1 MPKKEIICT
10 LGPKSLNKS
19 FLKFSNKKI
28 SLLRLNMSHLTLDKL
43 KKSINIIRKSSSVPI
58 CIDTEGA
65 QIRTKVKK
73 EYFLKIN
80 RKLKI
85 FKDLGDFKLYPIEI
99 FKKIKIGDVLD
110 VGFTGLEI
118 KIIKKNNKFMTAQV
132 KKPGYLET
140 NKGVHLKNRKIKI
153 NYITQKDLQAIT
165 IAKKYNIKH
174 FALSFTN
181 SVQDVKKFNKLL
193 KKETKI
199 FKLET
204 NSALKNIKNIL
215 KSGKNFLI
223 DRGDLSKDIS
233 IELIPVAQRKITSL
247 GKKLNKNV
255 YVATNFLE
263 TMISNIS
270 PTRGEVNDIYNTL
283 ELGAK
288 GLVLA
293 AETAIGRYPIEC
305 VLTLKRIIKIFFKNN
320 FFLFFL
326 QFL

>member
-1 MPKKEIICT
+1 MKKEIFCT
-10 LGPKSLNKS
+10 LGPNSLNKK
-19 FLKFSNKKI
+19 FLNFSKRNVN
-28 SLLRLNMSHLTLDKL
+28 LLRINMSHIELNQLPK
-43 KKSINIIRKSSSVPI
+43 IIRYIKQHTYTPI

-80 RKLKI
+80 RKVKI
-85 FKDLGDFKLYPIEI
+85 FEDLGNFKLYPNEV
-99 FKKIKIGDVLD
+99 FKKLRIGDVLD

-118 KIIKKNNKFMTAQV
+118 KITNKNKKFMTGKV
-132 KKPGYLET
+132 KKSGYLET
-140 NKGVHLKNRKIKI
+140 NKGVHLKNRIIKI
-153 NYITQKDLQAIT
+153 NYITQKDLQAIE
-165 IAKKYNIKH
+165 IAKRYNIKH

-181 SVQDVKKFNKLL
+181 SVKDVKKFNKLL
-193 KKETKI
+193 KKDIKI
-199 FKLET
+199 YKLET
-204 NSALKNIKNIL
+204 SSALKDIKNIL

-233 IELIPVAQRKITSL
+233 IELIPIAQRKITSL
-247 GKKLNKNV
+247 GKKFNKNI

-263 TMISNIS
+263 SMISNIS

-293 AETAIGRYPIEC
+293 AETAIGKYPKEC
-305 VLTLKRIIKIFFKNN
+305 VLTLKKIIKVFSKNKY
-320 FFLFFL
+320 
-326 QFL
+326 